1 MRTSCSRSR
10 PHLPVSIGLLLGVF
24 AFLLWVAGTV
34 HLHHDEELKYRFTSG
49 ALFASLRYVAEQDV
63 FPPLWFTVFW
73 LWNSAA
79 GVSEFTG
86 RFLSVSF
93 SMVTLALVIRL
104 GRAWLGGWRDGWLAA
119 MLLCTGALFA
129 YHSVEVSPYAL
140 GMLLAAGS
148 MGAFAAWLR
157 TRRRTWALVWG
168 LLAAAMLYTHYYL
181 GFVLLAQAAYLL
193 FCLLR
198 RRRMPPVRQF
208 VIGAGV
214 FAVLWGPWLPVM
226 LHQVASLRRATSAAG
241 QAWGTQLGSAYN
253 QIFTSGESVLALANT
268 ATSGLWPA
276 YIVLI
281 GLALWRA
288 RRGALTGL
296 LLAWALGI
304 PLISL
309 ALNFVMAVYAP
320 RYVATATVGLALLAS
335 VGLLTLPRRIGIT
348 AGLLLAG
355 AQAVLV
361 MTWLPSPHRIPYRDI
376 YQEMR
381 THLQP
386 GDVIAYVDAAP
397 EDRVATWN
405 EAQYLRASNVRLTD
419 PDMSALAD
427 YRRIWFM
434 TGRLLDADVQAQFRA
449 LEATHPV
456 ELALGDCVRTWCYV
470 AQLMQAPPL
479 ETPLVFGDVLLFYG
493 ADVSVQDGALHTRVY
508 WRADAPPVLD
518 YSIGVH
524 VLDAQGTLVAQS
536 DGPIVHFGQPV
547 QTSAMQPG
555 VIYQDRRTIPLPPGL
570 PAGCCEA
577 RLIVYQSWDGARLV
591 TPDGADFV
599 RLITGIP

>member
-1 MRTSCSRSR
+1 MRTSSSRSR
-10 PHLPVSIGLLLGVF
+10 LHLPVSIGLLLGVF
-24 AFLLWVAGTV
+24 ALLVWVAGTV

-63 FPPLWFTVFW
+63 FPPLWFTAFW
-73 LWNSAA
+73 LWNSVT
-79 GVSEFTG
+79 GISEFTG

-93 SMVTLALVIRL
+93 SMVTTALVIWL
-104 GRAWLGGWRDGWLAA
+104 GRAWLGSWRSGWVAAALLA
-119 MLLCTGALFA
+119 TGALFA

-157 TRRRTWALVWG
+157 TRRRRWALGWG
-168 LLAAAMLYTHYYL
+168 ILAAAMLYTHYYL
-181 GFVLLAQAAYLL
+181 GFVLVAQAVLL
-193 FCLLR
+193 VAHSVR
-198 RRRMPPVRQF
+198 HQPIPPVRQF

-281 GLALWRA
+281 GLALRRA
-288 RRGALTGL
+288 RRSSLTGL
-296 LLAWALGI
+296 MLAWALGI
-304 PLISL
+304 PIISL
-309 ALNFVMAVYAP
+309 AFNLVMAVYAP
-320 RYVATATVGLALLAS
+320 RYVATGTVGLALLAS
-335 VGLLTLPRRIGIT
+335 AGLLTLPRRIGIG
-348 AGLLLAG
+348 AGMLLAG
-355 AQAVLV
+355 AQAVLM

-376 YQEMR
+376 FLEMR

-405 EAQYLRASNVRLTD
+405 EAQYLRSDHLRLTD
-419 PDMSALAD
+419 PDSAMLAD

-434 TGRLLDADVQAQFRA
+434 TGNLLDADVQAQFRA

-456 ELALGDCVRTWCYV
+456 ELVLGDCVRVWCYV

-479 ETPLVFGDVLLFYG
+479 ETPLVFGDTLPFYG
-493 ADVSVQDGALHTRVY
+493 ADVSVHDGALHTRVY
-508 WRADAPPVLD
+508 WRADDPPVLD

-524 VLDAQGTLVAQS
+524 VLDAQGALVAQS
-536 DGPIVHFGQPV
+536 DGPIMHFSQPV
-547 QTSAMQPG
+547 QTSAMLPG
-555 VIYQDRRTIPLPPGL
+555 VIYQDRRTIPLPPDL
-570 PAGCCEA
+570 PTGCCEA

-591 TPDGADFV
+591 TPDGTDFV
-599 RLITGIP
+599 PLVTGIP